1 MHVSQVAVLLQKC
14 ILLVEHNSNYYIDT
28 CVLNTEKYVTPKID
42 MNLHRDL
49 SGVFFHI
56 LTSFLIN

>member
-14 ILLVEHNSNYYIDT
+14 ILLVGHNSNYYIDT
-28 CVLNTEKYVTPKID
+28 GVLNTEKYMTPKID

-49 SGVFFHI
+49 SGVFSI
-56 LTSFLIN
+56 S

>member
-14 ILLVEHNSNYYIDT
+14 ILLVGHNSNYYIDT

-49 SGVFFHI
+49 SGVFSI
-56 LTSFLIN
+56 S